1 MILVVGTNVEGGLLR
16 KGATAEWEPI
26 MCQEK
31 VRRPAGGED
40 QSAGTV
46 EQGQN
51 LVDYIVREASVTEE
65 QAKQLIERYG
75 EDDPQK
81 LVNYALHLI
90 EDSQP
95 KPGSTA
101 GKI

>member
-1 MILVVGTNVEGGLLR
+1 MG
-16 KGATAEWEPI
+16 
-26 MCQEK
+26 QEQL
-31 VRRPAGGED
+31 RRPAAGKG
-40 QSAGTV
+40 QSTGII
-46 EQGQN
+46 EHGQDV
-51 LVDYIVREASVTEE
+51 VDYIVREASVTEE